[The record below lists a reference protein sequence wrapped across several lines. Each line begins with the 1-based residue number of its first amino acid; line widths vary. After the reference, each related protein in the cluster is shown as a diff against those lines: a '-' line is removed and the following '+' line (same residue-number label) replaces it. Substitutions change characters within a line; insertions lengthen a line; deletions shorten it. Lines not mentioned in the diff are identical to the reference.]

1 MHQTQTKRQRIQSV
15 YIMNNWLNQHI
26 QALKLVLKRMQDNML
41 SSIMICMVIGVAMCL
56 PSLFYVAVDN
66 LSKLTDHIQK
76 DTEISLFLKLD
87 TNADAIKKIERQLSQ
102 NQDIARFHLVTK
114 EDAWEQL
121 QLKSKSNQDVSDAVT
136 QLGKNPLPDAFFIQ
150 AKSSDPDKLIQLKNT
165 LQSLP
170 NVELALLNT
179 EWVKRL
185 SSLLKLS
192 KKLISMIAAL
202 LAIVLLVIIGNT
214 VRMQI
219 LTQKDEIEVS
229 NLIGAT
235 SRFTRMPFLYAGAL
249 YGLFGGLMAVLMLMV
264 VVHLFNLSIA
274 QIADLYSN
282 DFSLSLFNFELFL
295 TVIIIAVSIGWVGSY
310 IAVTRAIASYKLS

>member
-1 MHQTQTKRQRIQSV
+1 
-15 YIMNNWLNQHI
+15 MNNWLNQHI

-235 SRFTRMPFLYAGAL
+235 SRFIRMPFLYAGAL
-249 YGLFGGLMAVLMLMV
+249 YGLFGGLMAVFMLMV

>member
-235 SRFTRMPFLYAGAL
+235 SRFIRMPFLYAGAL
-249 YGLFGGLMAVLMLMV
+249 YGLFGGLMAVFMLMI